1 MRSYIAGLPRQGRQA
16 RLGPCLDF
24 GFQYALRRNN
34 WSKNFEV
41 TRILDLAWLKSALA
55 ALYRQVFFSPLQSQP
70 NVQTYKPLRH
80 PSSRDS
86 YQRIR
91 FSCCVASL
99 FRIYLEPSD
108 ADLMMRGNANDF
120 LISAQHLI
128 AFKKRKAMT
137 LKKGYT
143 S

>member
-1 MRSYIAGLPRQGRQA
+1 MTQSK
-16 RLGPCLDF
+16 F
-24 GFQYALRRNN
+24 GYSVLEFC
-34 WSKNFEV
+34 
-41 TRILDLAWLKSALA
+41 
-55 ALYRQVFFSPLQSQP
+55 RQVSLSPLQSQP
-70 NVQTYKPLRH
+70 NLQTYKPLKH
-80 PSSRDS
+80 PSSSDS

-128 AFKKRKAMT
+128 AFKKRVHILEKKEGVSQSKDCLQ
-137 LKKGYT
+137 LKFEVFNLSKNDHV
-143 S
+143 

>member
-1 MRSYIAGLPRQGRQA
+1 MTQSK
-16 RLGPCLDF
+16 F
-24 GFQYALRRNN
+24 GYSVLEF
-34 WSKNFEV
+34 
-41 TRILDLAWLKSALA
+41 
-55 ALYRQVFFSPLQSQP
+55 YRQVFLSSLQSQP
-70 NVQTYKPLRH
+70 NLQTYKPLKH
-80 PSSRDS
+80 PSSSDS